1 MESFEKVK
9 KEEKIE
15 DNYKIVRFD
24 LIPFIFTEKY
34 EYVNDLIQDSEIS
47 DYSFL
52 NVINIDIITKIQF
65 KHIED
70 RIKNRLSK
78 VLHVEKEN
86 IKLILNK
93 RDEVR
98 FIFNCWIKIYRK
110 SIDVL
115 INKKS
120 QVNKY
125 AKEKFYNQYMKYYYK
140 TEYKGTEHDS
150 YFYYIAEYLYS
161 YLAYIYGDLCVYDN
175 LYISDISENFTKKGT
190 NPTIYDQ
197 NIIPFKEI
205 RTETKDITNVTIMK
219 MGFVFSDMYEP
230 KKNILFI

>member
-1 MESFEKVK
+1 MDSFEKVK

-15 DNYKIVRFD
+15 DNYKIIRFD
-24 LIPFIFTEKY
+24 LIPFIFAEKY
-34 EYVNDLIQDSEIS
+34 EQINDLIQDSEIT

-52 NVINIDIITKIQF
+52 NVINIGTISNIQF

-93 RDEVR
+93 RDEER
-98 FIFNCWIKIYRK
+98 FIFDCWIKIYRK
-110 SIDVL
+110 SIDIL
-115 INKKS
+115 SNEES
-120 QVNKY
+120 QVNKF

-150 YFYYIAEYLYS
+150 YYHYIEEYLYS

-190 NPTIYDQ
+190 NPIIYNQ

-219 MGFVFSDMYEP
+219 MGFVFTCLCEQNI
-230 KKNILFI
+230 KKVIF

>member
-1 MESFEKVK
+1 MDSFEKVK
-9 KEEKIE
+9 KEEKTE
-15 DNYKIVRFD
+15 DIYKIVRFD

-34 EYVNDLIQDSEIS
+34 EQFNELIQDSEIS

-70 RIKNRLSK
+70 RIKNILSK

-110 SIDVL
+110 SIDIL
-115 INKKS
+115 SNDES

-140 TEYKGTEHDS
+140 TGYKGTEHDS
-150 YFYYIAEYLYS
+150 YYHYIAEYLYS

-175 LYISDISENFTKKGT
+175 LYISDISENFTEKGT
-190 NPTIYDQ
+190 NPIIYNQ

-219 MGFVFSDMYEP
+219 MGFVFSNLYEVNI
-230 KKNILFI
+230 KKVIF